1 MNQVNKNS
9 SGVLAEAK
17 GHHHD
22 HAGHRNEEFR
32 ELYRLRV
39 ENIYCDNR
47 VIFNPNSKAKKQ
59 KIHSHE

>member
-17 GHHHD
+17 GIIMIMRD
-22 HAGHRNEEFR
+22 TGMRNVR

-39 ENIYCDNR
+39 ENIYWDNR